1 LDKLMKKV
9 KCFLG
14 LAVLAI
20 MCCFSTDVVKAE
32 QNMNGQDLLLKNKE
46 MINEI
51 KELIENI
58 DSRIEVAIIEEI
70 GLMRLTYPSE
80 VDMDCILQNER
91 IAENIEESGILPNI
105 ELVMPSLQTIDA
117 SAMPEGQLERY
128 NRSRM
133 SNEEL
138 FYANAWHVDS
148 ITNNGLSLEKA
159 TGEGVRIA
167 LIDSGIDP
175 NHPILSG
182 KIDLEDAVSFISE
195 DESIVDTNGHGTM
208 VAGII
213 AQVAPDAKITPY
225 RVISAASGDSAW
237 TIQAI
242 IQAVDDGNDLIN
254 MSLGTYKAADIED
267 ELLTIKAFERAIE
280 YAEEKHVLVVA
291 STGNKSLNLDTY
303 YEEEH
308 MKHLPGSLQGVIA
321 VSSNN
326 GDVLAS
332 YSNFGSNTRFCAP
345 GGDLVYINDMLD
357 LSEWIYCIY
366 PTTMDNG
373 LSVLG
378 VPQGYTF
385 SYGTSLSA
393 PQITAAIADVIDFY
407 ELKTDHKDTALQYLE
422 DTCLDLGE
430 IGYDIKFGYG
440 KIDIHQA
447 IMKE

>member
-1 LDKLMKKV
+1 MDKLMKKA

-14 LAVLAI
+14 LAVLTVL
-20 MCCFSTDVVKAE
+20 CCLPADVVKAE
-32 QNMNGQDLLLKNKE
+32 QNTIQRDLLLKNKE

-51 KELIENI
+51 KGSIEET
-58 DSRIEVAIIEEI
+58 DSRIEIAVIEEI

-80 VDMDCILQNER
+80 IDIDCILQNEH
-91 IAENIEESGILPNI
+91 IAENIEESGKLPDI
-105 ELVMPSLQTIDA
+105 EQVMPSLQSIDA
-117 SAMPEGQLERY
+117 GPMPEDQLERY
-128 NRSRM
+128 HRSRM
-133 SNEEL
+133 SEEEL
-138 FYANAWHVDS
+138 FYENAWHVDS
-148 ITNNGLSLEKA
+148 ITNNGLSLEQA

-167 LIDSGIDP
+167 LIDSGVDVD
-175 NHPILSG
+175 HPILSG
-182 KIDLEDAVSFISE
+182 KIDLEDAVSFVSE
-195 DESIVDTNGHGTM
+195 DESIADTNGHGTM

-237 TIQAI
+237 TIQAM
-242 IQAVDDGNDLIN
+242 IQAADDGNDLIN

-291 STGNKSLNLDTY
+291 STGNKSLNMDTY

-308 MKHLPGSLQGVIA
+308 IKHLPGSLSGVIA

-326 GDVLAS
+326 GDELAS

-345 GGDLVYINDMLD
+345 GGDLVYLNDMLD
-357 LSEWIYCIY
+357 LSKWIYCIY
-366 PTTMDNG
+366 PTNMDNG

-393 PQITAAIADVIDFY
+393 PQITAAIADVMDFY
-407 ELKTDHKDTALQYLE
+407 GLEAAHKDTALQYLE

-430 IGYDIKFGYG
+430 IGYDIKFGHG
-440 KIDIHQA
+440 KIDIYQA
-447 IMKE
+447 IMKK